1 MTSPCDSAVS
11 TPRDPQ
17 QEWCAVGKEKGNEG
31 IGDLHLLHSGGRERG
46 KIWTWI
52 QTHARPATVGA
63 EQGSQQYE
71 ALANEGEW
79 VVGDAEA
86 RQLLEDAEMA
96 DILEDVQ
103 AIVAEIE
110 ALEERACPHEAAE
123 GYPR

>member
-1 MTSPCDSAVS
+1 MRLERRRGTRGWEICTCCTAV
-11 TPRDPQ
+11 
-17 QEWCAVGKEKGNEG
+17 V
-31 IGDLHLLHSGGRERG
+31 ERGG